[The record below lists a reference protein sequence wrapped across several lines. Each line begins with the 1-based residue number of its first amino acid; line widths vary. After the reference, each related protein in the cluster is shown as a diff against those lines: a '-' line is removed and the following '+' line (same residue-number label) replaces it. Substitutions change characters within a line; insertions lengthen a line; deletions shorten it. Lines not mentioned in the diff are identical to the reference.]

1 MKSFEFYWKLTRPHT
16 LPASVIPAVTGVC
29 FAIYADKV
37 FHPFLALI
45 MILSAVLIQIATNF
59 FNEYFDYKNG
69 LDTEDSVGIGGAI
82 VREGISPRAML
93 IAAFALYGISGIF
106 GIILAANSSWWL
118 LVIGGICLLIGYCYT
133 GGPYPISRTP
143 YGELFAGF
151 LFGSGFSMIAYFTQT
166 GHITLCSFAISL
178 PLVVLIGLLLTA
190 NSLRDRVADA
200 ENGRRTLAIL
210 LGHDK
215 TILFMIFGFTFSYIW
230 LFVLLAY
237 GQNLLILLP
246 LFSAVYAINCINAYR
261 NSKGHSPRKMMRGM
275 LFCSK
280 TLKQFGILYI
290 VAILLQ
296 AAWNAIIG

>member
-1 MKSFEFYWKLTRPHT
+1 MKSFDFYWKLTRPHT
-16 LPASVIPAVTGVC
+16 LPASAIPAITGVC
-29 FAIYADKV
+29 FAIYAEQV
-37 FHPFLALI
+37 FHPLLALL

-69 LDTEDSVGIGGAI
+69 LDTEESVGIGGAI

-118 LVIGGICLLIGYCYT
+118 LVIGGICLVIGYCYT

-166 GHITLCSFAISL
+166 GHITLYSFAISL

-210 LGHDK
+210 LGHDR
-215 TILFMIFGFTFSYIW
+215 TVLFMIFGFTFSYVW

-237 GQNLLILLP
+237 GQNILILLP
-246 LFSAVYAINCINAYR
+246 LLSALSAINCINAYR
-261 NSKGHSPRKMMRGM
+261 NSKGKSPRKMMRGM
-275 LFCSK
+275 MYCSK
-280 TLKQFGILYI
+280 TLKHFGALYI
-290 VAILLQ
+290 AAILLQ
-296 AAWNAIIG
+296 AVWKALLG

>member
-166 GHITLCSFAISL
+166 GHITLYSFAISL

>member
-118 LVIGGICLLIGYCYT
+118 LVIGGVCLLIGYCYT

-166 GHITLCSFAISL
+166 GHITLYSFAISL

-215 TILFMIFGFTFSYIW
+215 TILFMISGFTFSYVW

-261 NSKGHSPRKMMRGM
+261 NSKGQSPRKMMRGM
-275 LFCSK
+275 IFCSK

>member
-118 LVIGGICLLIGYCYT
+118 LVIGGVCLLIGYCYT

-166 GHITLCSFAISL
+166 GYITLYSFAISL

-215 TILFMIFGFTFSYIW
+215 TILFMIFGFTFSYVW

-246 LFSAVYAINCINAYR
+246 LFSAVYAIKCINAYR
-261 NSKGHSPRKMMRGM
+261 NSKGPSPRKMMRGM
-275 LFCSK
+275 IFCSK

-296 AAWNAIIG
+296 AAWNAIIA

>member
-133 GGPYPISRTP
+133 SGPYPISRTP

-166 GHITLCSFAISL
+166 GHITLYSFAISL

-215 TILFMIFGFTFSYIW
+215 TILFMIFGFTFSYVW

-246 LFSAVYAINCINAYR
+246 LFSAPYAINCINAYR
-261 NSKGHSPRKMMRGM
+261 NSKGQSPRKMMRGM
-275 LFCSK
+275 IFCSK

>member
-166 GHITLCSFAISL
+166 GHITLYSFAISL

-215 TILFMIFGFTFSYIW
+215 TILFMIFGFTFSYVW

-246 LFSAVYAINCINAYR
+246 LFSALYAINCINAYR
-261 NSKGHSPRKMMRGM
+261 NSKGQSPRKMMRGM
-275 LFCSK
+275 IFCSK

>member
-166 GHITLCSFAISL
+166 GHITLYSFAISL

-215 TILFMIFGFTFSYIW
+215 TILFMIFGFTFSYVW
-230 LFVLLAY
+230 LLVLLAY

-246 LFSAVYAINCINAYR
+246 LFSALYAINCINAYR
-261 NSKGHSPRKMMRGM
+261 NSKGQSPRKMMRGM

>member
-166 GHITLCSFAISL
+166 GHITLYSFAISL

-215 TILFMIFGFTFSYIW
+215 TILFMIFGFTFSYVW

-246 LFSAVYAINCINAYR
+246 LFSALYAINCINAYR
-261 NSKGHSPRKMMRGM
+261 NSKGQSPRKMMRGM

>member
-93 IAAFALYGISGIF
+93 IAAFALYGISGSF

-166 GHITLCSFAISL
+166 GHITLYSFAISL

-215 TILFMIFGFTFSYIW
+215 TILFMIFGFTFSYVW

-246 LFSAVYAINCINAYR
+246 LFSALYAINCINAYR
-261 NSKGHSPRKMMRGM
+261 NSKGQSPRKMMRGM

>member
-166 GHITLCSFAISL
+166 GHITLYSFAISL

-215 TILFMIFGFTFSYIW
+215 TILFMIFGFTFSYVW

-246 LFSAVYAINCINAYR
+246 LFSALYAINCISAYR
-261 NSKGHSPRKMMRGM
+261 NSKGQSPRKMMRGM